1 MFERFPVMISTVTA
15 SMDAAALVAA
25 ATDWGKVGAAAEAQR
40 LSFIAAFAA
49 DWLTGAGED
58 TELCAIDA
66 EDEVIAE
73 IGAAFG
79 ISPGWA
85 ARDLEIGAAMRERF
99 PRLAALFLEGEVSA
113 KVMATVVDRT
123 VLVCDEQALAL
134 IDQACVEAATTCGWS
149 GLSYYKLKNAVDVWV
164 ERYDPVA
171 VRRVRAHLRGRC
183 VQSGG
188 TDEKS
193 GTAQVFA
200 RLSITGAA
208 LLMGRL
214 RKMSKGVCA
223 HDPRTLDQRMADS
236 LEALAADADH
246 LKCLCGSPTCPAAA
260 EDGVASR
267 YVVHL
272 YAEAGAVTVSPD
284 PLIHGDGSGEDVA
297 PGGVTVTYRPR
308 TQQERDAAS
317 AAASAAAEKP
327 EPTPTKPTPKK
338 PKPKQCPAPTP
349 AAGEAEPAVEEAE
362 PAEASAVT
370 AEQSAP
376 EFVGLPQTQPDDAAD
391 DGSAATSVHPAESVE
406 PATTAEPVQ
415 PAEVPAGTA
424 AAESSPVTAP
434 PAMRRVGPP
443 AGIIPGFGIVP
454 ASLLAALV
462 AGGAAVSDLQAPPVD
477 PENGYWIPDALR
489 EWVKARDLT
498 CRYPGCD
505 RPIEF
510 CDLDHTIAW
519 DDGGPTHASDLKG
532 YCRHHHMMKTF
543 SDGWSEVQFPDGTI
557 MVTTPVG
564 RTYTTK
570 PTSRLLFPNV
580 DTTSAPVERGS
591 PRKQPGGD
599 RRLKM
604 PKRQRSRAKDRAYRI
619 AAERAL
625 NAAYLADHTEP
636 PPF

>member
-1 MFERFPVMISTVTA
+1 MFERFPVTISTVTA

-25 ATDWGKVGAAAEAQR
+25 AADWGRVGAAAEAQR
-40 LSFIAAFAA
+40 LSFIAAFAV
-49 DWLTGAGED
+49 DWLAGAGAD
-58 TELCAIDA
+58 SELCAIDA

-99 PRLAALFLEGEVSA
+99 PRLAALFLAGEVSA

-134 IDQACVEAATTCGWS
+134 IDAACVEAATTCGWS

-164 ERYDPVA
+164 DRYDPVA
-171 VRRVRAHLRGRC
+171 VRRVRADLRGRC

-223 HDPRTLDQRMADS
+223 NDPRTLDQRMADS

-246 LKCLCGSPTCPAAA
+246 LKCLCGSAMCTAAA
-260 EDGVASR
+260 DDGVASR

-272 YAEAGAVTVSPD
+272 YAEAAAVEVAPD
-284 PLIHGDGSGEDVA
+284 PLIHGEDSA
-297 PGGVTVTYRPR
+297 DPEWARPDSVTVTYRPR
-308 TQQERDAAS
+308 TQQERDAA
-317 AAASAAAEKP
+317 AKQASAEAEKP
-327 EPTPTKPTPKK
+327 QPTPKK
-338 PKPKQCPAPTP
+338 PKQCPATTPPT
-349 AAGEAEPAVEEAE
+349 AEPAVEVPE
-362 PAEASAVT
+362 PVAASAAT
-370 AEQSAP
+370 AEQAAP
-376 EFVGLPQTQPDDAAD
+376 EVVGRPQTQPDDAAD
-391 DGSAATSVHPAESVE
+391 HPAEPVKPAKPVE
-406 PATTAEPVQ
+406 PAEL
-415 PAEVPAGTA
+415 PAGTDA
-424 AAESSPVTAP
+424 PESGPVTPP

-462 AGGAAVSDLQAPPVD
+462 DGGAVVSDLQAPPVD

-505 RPIEF
+505 RPIKF

-543 SDGWSEVQFPDGTI
+543 CDGWSETQLPDGTI
-557 MVTTPVG
+557 VVTTPVG
-564 RTYTTK
+564 RTYTTT
-570 PTSRLLFPNV
+570 PTSRLLFPKV

-591 PRKQPGGD
+591 PRPTSTGD

-604 PKRQRSRAKDRAYRI
+604 PKRQRSRAEDRAYRI

-625 NAAYLADHTEP
+625 NAAYLTEHTEP